1 MIGYALSDISLW
13 LMFFYLLE
21 KMQSSFKKI
30 TISVLINNLKY

>member
-21 KMQSSFKKI
+21 KMQSSFKKN
-30 TISVLINNLKY
+30 NNLCVN